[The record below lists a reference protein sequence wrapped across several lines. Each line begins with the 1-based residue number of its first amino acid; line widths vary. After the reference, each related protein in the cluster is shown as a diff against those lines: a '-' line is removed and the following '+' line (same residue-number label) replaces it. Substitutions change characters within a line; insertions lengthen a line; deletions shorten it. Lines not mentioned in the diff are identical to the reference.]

1 VAFPRVIGG
10 RVAMGDGE
18 GVEMVMVEV
27 LMYTTMVHVGHIEAQ
42 VVGLDVALVVEV

>member
-1 VAFPRVIGG
+1 MIGG
-10 RVAMGDGE
+10 RVAMGDGG

-27 LMYTTMVHVGHIEAQ
+27 LMYTIVVHAGHGEAQ

>member
-10 RVAMGDGE
+10 RVATGDGG

-27 LMYTTMVHVGHIEAQ
+27 LMYTTVVHVGHDEAQ
-42 VVGLDVALVVEV
+42 VVGLDMALVVEV

>member
-1 VAFPRVIGG
+1 MIGG

-27 LMYTTMVHVGHIEAQ
+27 LMYTTVVHVGHIEAQ

>member
-1 VAFPRVIGG
+1 MIGG
-10 RVAMGDGE
+10 RVAMGDGG

-27 LMYTTMVHVGHIEAQ
+27 LMYTIVVHAGHDEAQ

>member
-1 VAFPRVIGG
+1 
-10 RVAMGDGE
+10 MGDGG

-27 LMYTTMVHVGHIEAQ
+27 LMYTIVVHAGHDEAQ